1 MEKNTNANV
10 NANAN
15 ANMASETSPDQRH
28 GGERSPMAA
37 SPPPPPARNDDVNN
51 PTPNVVTELP
61 SSVVVAAP
69 ESTTTGDL
77 RRRQTVDATL
87 LDVGTSSHQHVGG
100 SSDAEQGKKR
110 GRGDGGEQQ
119 QQVKAAKKKGE
130 LTEVPKGEPRCAT
143 CNKVFKSWKALFGHL
158 RSHPERTY
166 RGALPPPTAAEL
178 DIRRCQQQLASTLLT
193 VAQQVAASRRGLDI
207 DLNQPSTADDGDSP
221 EKTGGV
227 GFDLN
232 VEPPPESDDEK

>member
-1 MEKNTNANV
+1 MEKNANTNV
-10 NANAN
+10 PP
-15 ANMASETSPDQRH
+15 ETSSDQRH
-28 GGERSPMAA
+28 GGERSPTGPTS
-37 SPPPPPARNDDVNN
+37 SPPTHNRDNNPNPTTEHSSYSDRLPVPPAAE
-51 PTPNVVTELP
+51 T
-61 SSVVVAAP
+61 S
-69 ESTTTGDL
+69 
-77 RRRQTVDATL
+77 RRDAL
-87 LDVGTSSHQHVGG
+87 LDVGTSYENVVG
-100 SSDAEQGKKR
+100 SSEGEPGKKR
-110 GRGDGGEQQ
+110 GRGDGEEEEEQQQQPPQQ

-193 VAQQVAASRRGLDI
+193 VAQEVAASRRGLDI
-207 DLNQPSTADDGDSP
+207 DLNQPSTADDGHSP

-232 VEPPPESDDEK
+232 ADPPPESDDED